1 MSPSDE
7 DGTAEDAPAASA
19 HPDPET
25 PTEPPPSVA
34 IGLIREHPWIT
45 GIMLACTLG
54 GALAGPQLFD
64 EDWSLLRQ
72 VAAGAFGGAWVGIT
86 ITVTK
91 MIGD

>member
-1 MSPSDE
+1 VSPSDRDGPQDAGPDAEARPDTE
-7 DGTAEDAPAASA
+7 DQT
-19 HPDPET
+19 
-25 PTEPPPSVA
+25 PPSGA

-54 GALAGPQLFD
+54 GALAGPRLFD
-64 EDWSLLRQ
+64 DDWSLLRQ
-72 VAAGAFGGAWVGIT
+72 VAAGGFGGAWVGIT